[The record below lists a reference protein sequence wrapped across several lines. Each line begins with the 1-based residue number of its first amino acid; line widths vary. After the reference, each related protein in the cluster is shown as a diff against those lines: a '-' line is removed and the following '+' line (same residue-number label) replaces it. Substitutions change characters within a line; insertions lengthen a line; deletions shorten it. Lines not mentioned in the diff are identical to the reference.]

1 MSFDWYHR
9 DSGAWLKIESQLTLE
24 QAGALNVLADTI
36 HKLNA
41 PLVDD
46 NRRIAGVLGC
56 HTNKWRAIK
65 RRLIEIGAIK
75 IDGERLDIPA
85 IVGERKHRDSIETR
99 ARLAGEKSAEMRKT
113 KGLVSTEERRGEKE
127 KEKGKSDGFAL
138 PPDGGSPS
146 QNEGHQ
152 EEKVKAMH
160 DAMIGKLK
168 NQRPPSAPRRW
179 KMGDPDPE
187 PTDEEAAELKKLV
200 H

>member
-9 DSGAWLKIESQLTLE
+9 DSGAWLEIESQLTLE
-24 QAGALNVLADTI
+24 QAGALNVLTDTI

-113 KGLVSTEERRGEKE
+113 KGLVSTEERRGEERRKR
-127 KEKGKSDGFAL
+127 KGKR
-138 PPDGGSPS
+138 
-146 QNEGHQ
+146 
-152 EEKVKAMH
+152 KK
-160 DAMIGKLK
+160 
-168 NQRPPSAPRRW
+168 RRLRL
-179 KMGDPDPE
+179 
-187 PTDEEAAELKKLV
+187 AA
-200 H
+200 